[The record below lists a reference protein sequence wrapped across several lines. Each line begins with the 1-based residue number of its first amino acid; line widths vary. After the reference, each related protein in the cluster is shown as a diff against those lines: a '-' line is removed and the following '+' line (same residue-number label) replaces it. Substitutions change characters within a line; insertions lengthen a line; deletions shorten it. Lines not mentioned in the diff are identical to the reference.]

1 MDIKTQIFKSS
12 PLARRNRI
20 SPPRTTENETL
31 IAPTESFTFS
41 GATAKASPPSTST
54 LKKVGI
60 GLAAAGALGGAFLAG
75 AYVMNQPPE
84 EPAVESTFEDFG
96 RSLDRDFNDLKTDWN
111 RGIEDFKREFNRGM
125 EDGGY
130 QPDAQTQ
137 RQRDREDRRIQR
149 QREFEDAKKEVSRDF
164 GDFWRDLTN

>member
-1 MDIKTQIFKSS
+1 MDVKFQNFKSN
-12 PLARRNRI
+12 PLVRRNMA
-20 SPPRTTENETL
+20 SPPRTSESKEVTT
-31 IAPTESFTFS
+31 PTDSFTFS
-41 GATAKASPPSTST
+41 GATAKSSQPSTST

-75 AYVMNQPPE
+75 AYVMSQPPE

-111 RGIEDFKREFNRGM
+111 RSIEDFKREFNRGM

-130 QPDAQTQ
+130 RPDAQTQ
-137 RQRDREDRRIQR
+137 KQRDREDRRIQR
-149 QREFEDAKKEVSRDF
+149 QRDFEDAKKDIGREWS
-164 GDFWRDLTN
+164 DFWRDLTD